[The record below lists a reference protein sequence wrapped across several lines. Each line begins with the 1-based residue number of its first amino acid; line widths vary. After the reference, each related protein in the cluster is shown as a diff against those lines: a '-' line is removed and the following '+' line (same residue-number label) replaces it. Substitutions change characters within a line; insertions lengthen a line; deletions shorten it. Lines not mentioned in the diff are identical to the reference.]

1 MIKVM
6 IINET
11 DVPMEYIAKTM
22 AQIQRDNVGDTNY
35 YGKIDIY
42 RFISNYDNKAYV
54 CQIRYLKRYV
64 EWRFYSNESIYK
76 RK

>member
-11 DVPMEYIAKTM
+11 NIPMEYIAKTM
-22 AQIQRDNVGDTNY
+22 AQIQRDNVEDTIY

-42 RFISNYDNKAYV
+42 RFISDYDRKSYI

-64 EWRFYSNESIYK
+64 EWRFY
-76 RK
+76 

>member
-11 DVPMEYIAKTM
+11 DIPMEYIAKTM
-22 AQIQRDNVGDTNY
+22 AQIQRDNIDDTNY
-35 YGKIDIY
+35 YGKTDIY
-42 RFISNYDNKAYV
+42 RFISNYDNKSYI

-64 EWRFYSNESIYK
+64 EWRFISNESIYK
-76 RK
+76 ER

>member
-11 DVPMEYIAKTM
+11 SIPMEYIAKTM
-22 AQIQRDNVGDTNY
+22 AQIQRDNVEDTNY

-42 RFISNYDNKAYV
+42 RFISNYDNKSYI

-64 EWRFYSNESIYK
+64 EWRFISNESIYK
-76 RK
+76 ER

>member
-11 DVPMEYIAKTM
+11 NIPMEYIAKTM
-22 AQIQRDNVGDTNY
+22 AQIQRDNMEDTNY
-35 YGKIDIY
+35 YGKIDVY
-42 RFISNYDNKAYV
+42 RFISNYDGKSYI

-64 EWRFYSNESIYK
+64 EWRFY
-76 RK
+76 

>member
-11 DVPMEYIAKTM
+11 DIPMEYIAKTM
-22 AQIQRDNVGDTNY
+22 EQIQRDNIGDTNY

-42 RFISNYDNKAYV
+42 RFISNYDNKAYT

-64 EWRFYSNESIYK
+64 EWRFYSNESIHK

>member
-11 DVPMEYIAKTM
+11 NIPMEYIAKTM
-22 AQIQRDNVGDTNY
+22 AQIQRDNIGDTNY
-35 YGKIDIY
+35 YGKVDIY
-42 RFISNYDNKAYV
+42 RFISNYDNKSYI

-64 EWRFYSNESIYK
+64 EWRFY
-76 RK
+76 

>member
-11 DVPMEYIAKTM
+11 DIPMEYIAKTM

-35 YGKIDIY
+35 YGKIDI
-42 RFISNYDNKAYV
+42 
-54 CQIRYLKRYV
+54 
-64 EWRFYSNESIYK
+64 
-76 RK
+76 